1 MPDRDLEGR
10 TALVTGASSG
20 LGAAFARNLAARGA
34 RLVVSARR
42 EAQLL
47 ALKAELEAAHRVEV
61 TVLALDLSEP
71 GSPEELFARTEGAG
85 IPVDILVNNAGG
97 GIYAHFVDIPWD
109 RTARQIQLNVTS
121 LVQLT
126 WLFVKAMQQRG
137 RPGWILNVSS
147 VGAYTPSPAYATY
160 SAGKAFVRDFS
171 EAIAYEL
178 RGTPIRVC
186 SLCPG
191 LTRTEFHQASGQ
203 EVSPTIA
210 LTYMS
215 AEAVADVG
223 LRALFAGRSNVVA
236 GWTNWLGTQLMR
248 FVPRWFLVWSAA
260 IAMGTPPSPR
270 APSV

>member
-1 MPDRDLEGR
+1 MVPMSTRDLEGH

-34 RLVVSARR
+34 RLVLTARR
-42 EAQLL
+42 EAQLQAL
-47 ALKAELEAAHRVEV
+47 AAELEAAHRVTV
-61 TVLALDLSEP
+61 TVLPLDLSEP
-71 GSPEELFARTEGAG
+71 GSAEALFARTEGAG

-97 GIYAHFVDIPWD
+97 GIYAYFADIPWE

-121 LVQLT
+121 LVELT
-126 WLFVKAMQQRG
+126 WLFVGAMRARG

-171 EAIAYEL
+171 EAVAYEL
-178 RGTPIRVC
+178 RETPIRVC

-203 EVSPTIA
+203 HVGGALA

-215 AEAVADVG
+215 AESVAEVG
-223 LRALFAGRSNVVA
+223 LRALFGGRSNVVA
-236 GWTNWLGTQLMR
+236 GWSNWLGTQLMR
-248 FVPRWFLVWSAA
+248 LAPRWFLVWSAA
-260 IAMGTPPSPR
+260 VAMGKPK
-270 APSV
+270 